1 MTSLRMKRLQLA
13 NYRCFE
19 SLDLAL
25 EDDLTVLFAENGG
38 GKTALLTALAM
49 GLAVFQRGAP
59 RSLKLNPNSDPRQR
73 TLDEQGR
80 REPAGPCS
88 VSWAAASGAGPAIE
102 WSTTVNSA
110 SGRTTKKHR
119 PILAIDRGER
129 DTAKRLFAQLE
140 ARWGETDPALIRAK
154 DFMDW
159 EE

>member
-1 MTSLRMKRLQLA
+1 MTPLRIKRLQLT

-59 RSLKLNPNSDPRQR
+59 RSLKLSPSSDRRQR

-80 REPAGPCS
+80 REPAGSCTI
-88 VSWAAASGAGPAIE
+88 SWAAASGAGPATE
-102 WSTTVNSA
+102 WSTTVNTA

-119 PILAIDRGER
+119 SI
-129 DTAKRLFAQLE
+129 LE
-140 ARWGETDPALIRAK
+140 AIETIRVPGDRWEAYASSLDPALIRGK
-154 DFMDW
+154 GIMDW